1 MSTQPTPTD
10 SINFDFLPRDEYVE
24 QAHLYQL
31 LRERAKES
39 IPIQELLDQLQHEI
53 LATTKLPLAMDYLL
67 TEVKHSGMMAPAMY
81 KLRHYFTDF
90 QAYLV
95 SESEEESGRFL
106 MQTALQVLEADAKYR
121 TEGVTPQGMFF
132 FQFEVLCRNR
142 LSYDRGLTAISNDPI
157 YNSDW
162 AKWILELRAQIGLV
176 DFADLLFL
184 KSEEY
189 KKRLIDAGE
198 SINAKGPWLF
208 GEKEGRIA
216 IANRKKEPL
225 YLFGAMQRHLG
236 YPSVPRPEKRNDELE
251 LIPQMARRIE
261 RLEARLKIMEDENR
275 GGMDITRFYEKNK
288 SKREFKLPDL
298 PE

>member
-1 MSTQPTPTD
+1 M
-10 SINFDFLPRDEYVE
+10 
-24 QAHLYQL
+24 
-31 LRERAKES
+31 
-39 IPIQELLDQLQHEI
+39 
-53 LATTKLPLAMDYLL
+53 
-67 TEVKHSGMMAPAMY
+67 
-81 KLRHYFTDF
+81 
-90 QAYLV
+90 
-95 SESEEESGRFL
+95 
-106 MQTALQVLEADAKYR
+106 LEADAKYR